1 MMFGKVVS
9 LILVVV
15 SASLIFLL
23 IFRFMPNIS
32 DSFSGSICKF
42 SAFIRAQTVGLPVI
56 QQAVSV
62 TSFFNGGTISS
73 ALSLPLACNGFS
85 PLESNP
91 SLSVVVKK
99 IADSSA
105 RCWDIFGFGL
115 WDPLVF
121 IPGQSFKCYGQRLT
135 ITCTVDDLNNL
146 FGGTININGDV
157 FNQELLDYY
166 MDTHYYSY
174 AGLKKTYS
182 QIVPRGTPII
192 GSEYGEGGIL
202 CDGLPHTYIISLYFV
217 DSFMYL
223 RNTNPSI
230 SCAVITPSDLNSDK
244 LYLCIMR
251 VNDNEV

>member
-1 MMFGKVVS
+1 MIFGKVVS

-15 SASLIFLL
+15 SASLLFLI
-23 IFRFMPNIS
+23 IFRFIPNIS

-62 TSFFNGGTISS
+62 TSFFSGGTISS
-73 ALSLPLACNGFS
+73 ALSLPLACNSFA
-85 PLESNP
+85 PLDDNP
-91 SLSVVVKK
+91 PLSVVVKK

-135 ITCTVDDLNNL
+135 ITCDHNDLSNL
-146 FGGTININGDV
+146 FDGTINNKEV

-182 QIVPRGTPII
+182 QIVPRGMPII
-192 GSEYGEGGIL
+192 GSEYGDAGIV
-202 CDGLPHTYIISLYFV
+202 CDGNPHKYIISLYFV

-244 LYLCIMR
+244 LYLCIMV
-251 VNDNEV
+251 VND